1 MEWIIS
7 KTSKPRKSVGVSIFS
22 TPTIQLGDIV
32 SIDYKDDE
40 TEFWFRPEQRFVV
53 YSIQH
58 TKDVSGPGMQLYLSE
73 VS

>member
-1 MEWIIS
+1 MEWLIS
-7 KTSKPRKSVGVSIFS
+7 KNSKPRKSVGVRIFS

-40 TEFWFRPEQRFVV
+40 SEFLFRPEQRFVV

-58 TKDVSGPGMQLYLSE
+58 EKDISGPGMLIYLSE
-73 VS
+73 VV